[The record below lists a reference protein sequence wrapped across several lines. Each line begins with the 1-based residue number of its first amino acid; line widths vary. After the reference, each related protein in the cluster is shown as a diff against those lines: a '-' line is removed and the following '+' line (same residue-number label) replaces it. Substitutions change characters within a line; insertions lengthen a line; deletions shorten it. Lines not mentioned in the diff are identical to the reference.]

1 MSAILSNSGA
11 RYLFRSDEGKIGA
24 KTWWMG
30 TLLLAIPMI
39 VLTSIWFLVSPYA
52 HRDIS
57 AEPLFNGATFGAYV
71 YLFCYALAIFLIA
84 ISHYNL
90 SAKRFRDRGKP
101 AELAGLLPFVALMTG
116 AAHWLQPRVAD
127 VMGRGWTVGID
138 ITLLALAVWLVIE
151 LGILQGAKD

>member
-1 MSAILSNSGA
+1 M
-11 RYLFRSDEGKIGA
+11 
-24 KTWWMG
+24 
-30 TLLLAIPMI
+30 
-39 VLTSIWFLVSPYA
+39 
-52 HRDIS
+52 
-57 AEPLFNGATFGAYV
+57 
-71 YLFCYALAIFLIA
+71 FCYALAIFLIA